1 METTAAVPG
10 ERSAALLKQALD
22 HLNRDEIVLGEAA
35 LNRILAEDPENADAL
50 QLLGLIRRRQGAE
63 AEAEQL
69 YRRSLASRP
78 DQPHVHHNLG
88 NLYRTQRRYDEAI
101 AEQREA
107 IRLKSN
113 YAEAWFDL
121 GMAQTEKGEYDE
133 AEKSLRR
140 ALHIVPN
147 FLAARQALGATLN
160 DMGRARDAETL
171 MRQTLAMNPRN
182 PRDTAILEHNLAISL
197 KLQDRYDDALKLF
210 DSAQARVPDL
220 PLADYNRANTLQQ
233 MGRLEEAL
241 FCYRRAL
248 AGDPLDMLAH
258 RDMNHLLYRL
268 GRDEDFLRSYDDVMA
283 LYPDVDALPL
293 AKADFL
299 FMKED
304 FAAAGEYYERAARLA
319 PGSVK
324 PHDGLG
330 MVLARAGDFEAAIA
344 RHEMALR
351 LEPQNAHALRNFAE
365 TLIRAGDA
373 KKALEAAEKA
383 RAIEPNHQAAIAIW
397 SVAAELAG
405 DPRAGELNDFEN
417 FVQVFELEP
426 PAGFD
431 SMEHFN
437 ADLNAY
443 LDALHRDKREVVD
456 QTLRGGTQTQD
467 DLFGKRHAPVE
478 ALRARIDQAIK
489 IYIGRM
495 KENADHPLLR
505 RKRAGFKYSSSWSSR
520 LSDCGFHI
528 NHVHPKGWI
537 SSAYYVA
544 VPDAVSDEK
553 EKQGWIKFGEP
564 YFDAG
569 LKNPIRRS
577 VQPKPGTLV
586 LFPSYMWHGTIPF
599 RSREQRTTIA
609 FDAVPA

>member
-1 METTAAVPG
+1 MEATASLPEEQAK
-10 ERSAALLKQALD
+10 ALLKQALD
-22 HLNRDEIVLGEAA
+22 HLNRNEIVLGEAA
-35 LNRILAEDPENADAL
+35 LDRILAQDPENPDAL
-50 QLLGLIRRRQGAE
+50 QLLGLIRRGQGAE
-63 AEAEQL
+63 DEAERL

-88 NLYRTQRRYDEAI
+88 NLYRIQRRFDEAI
-101 AEQREA
+101 AEQQEA
-107 IRLKSN
+107 IRLKHN

-121 GMAQTEKGEYDE
+121 GMAQTEKGDYAQ

-147 FLAARQALGATLN
+147 YLHARQALGATLN
-160 DMGRARDAETL
+160 DMGRPRDAETL
-171 MRQTLAMNPRN
+171 LRQTLALNPRK
-182 PRDTAILEHNLAISL
+182 PRDVAMLEHNLGVSL
-197 KLQDRYDDALKLF
+197 KLQDRHEEALKFF
-210 DSAQARVPDL
+210 DSAQARVSDL
-220 PLADYNRANTLQQ
+220 PVVDYNRANTLQNL
-233 MGRLEEAL
+233 GRLEEAL

-248 AGDPLDMLAH
+248 AGNPLDMLAH
-258 RDMNHLLYRL
+258 HDMNHLLYRL

-283 LYPDVDALPL
+283 LFPDIGALPL

-304 FAAAGEYYERAARLA
+304 FAAAREYYERAARLA
-319 PGSVK
+319 PDNVK
-324 PHDGLG
+324 PYDGLG
-330 MVLARAGDFEAAIA
+330 MVLARQNDFEGAVAQ
-344 RHEMALR
+344 HETALR
-351 LEPQNAHALRNFAE
+351 IEPENAHAWRNYAE

-383 RAIEPNHQAAIAIW
+383 RAIEPNHQAAIAVW
-397 SVAAELAG
+397 SIAAGLLE
-405 DPRAGELNDFEN
+405 DPRGEELNDYEN
-417 FVQVFELEP
+417 FVQVFEVEP
-426 PAGFD
+426 PAGYD
-431 SMEHFN
+431 SMESFN

-456 QTLRGGTQTQD
+456 QTLRGGTQTRE

-478 ALRARIDQAIK
+478 ALRARIDEAVK
-489 IYIGRM
+489 VYIARL
-495 KENADHPLLR
+495 KENEDHPLLR

-520 LSDCGFHI
+520 LADCGYHI

-544 VPDAVSDEK
+544 VPDAVSDEAA
-553 EKQGWIKFGEP
+553 KQGWIKFGEP

-569 LKNPIRRS
+569 LKNPVRRS
-577 VQPKPGTLV
+577 VRPKPGTLV

-599 RSREQRTTIA
+599 HSQQSRTTVA
-609 FDAVPA
+609 FDVVPT